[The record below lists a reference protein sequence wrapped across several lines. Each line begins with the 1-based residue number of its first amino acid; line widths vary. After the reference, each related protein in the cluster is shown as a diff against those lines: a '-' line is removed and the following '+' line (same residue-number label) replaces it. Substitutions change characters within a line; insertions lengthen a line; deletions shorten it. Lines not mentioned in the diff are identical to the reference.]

1 MTAVG
6 LIIAGYW
13 IASAIEKLAEAI
25 ESTRAQP
32 TNNETRG

>member
-6 LIIAGYW
+6 LILAGYW

-25 ESTRAQP
+25 ESRAQP